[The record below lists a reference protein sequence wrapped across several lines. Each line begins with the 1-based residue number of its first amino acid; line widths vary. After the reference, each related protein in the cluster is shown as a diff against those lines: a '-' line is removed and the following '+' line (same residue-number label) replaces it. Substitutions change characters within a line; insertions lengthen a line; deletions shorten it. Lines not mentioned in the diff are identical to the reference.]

1 MLFSELVAAR
11 LAYVEGYNSHY
22 HHREYEY
29 MAARWLAIWADLE
42 SDSLTLEM
50 VESFLLERKKKSA
63 LAANKDL
70 RYLKAAFNWG
80 IKRGYCSKNPVIG
93 LPFFPVAKR
102 LKQVP
107 TVADIDRLLAVAEGE
122 DYDYILTIRDTLGRI
137 GEINQLRWDDV
148 FFQEGFL
155 VLYTRKKKGGNLTP
169 RKIFMTDRLRECL
182 LNRFNNRLPGDLWV
196 FTNRYFS
203 RKAGKWTVGPYLD
216 RKQLMKKLCKKAG
229 LEYFRYH
236 AIRHSGASA
245 LEKAGVSITAIQN
258 ILGHESRQTTEIYL
272 HLVGGAERQA
282 MEIFERLK

>member
-1 MLFSELVAAR
+1 MLFSDLIAAR
-11 LAYVEGYNSHY
+11 LAYVEGYNSVY
-22 HHREYEY
+22 HHREYGY
-29 MAARWLAIWADLE
+29 MSARWLAVWADLE
-42 SDSLTLEM
+42 ADKITLEM

-70 RYLKAAFNWG
+70 RYLKATFNWG
-80 IKRGYCSKNPVIG
+80 IKRGYCGKNPVRG

-107 TVADIDRLLAVAEGE
+107 TVADIDRLLSVADGA

-137 GEINQLRWDDV
+137 GEINHLVWQDV

-155 VLYTRKKKGGNLTP
+155 VLYTRKKKGGDLTP
-169 RKIFMTDRLRECL
+169 RKIFMTDRLRQCL
-182 LNRFNNRLPGDLWV
+182 LTRFHNRLPGDKWV

-203 RKAGKWTVGPYLD
+203 RKAGRWIVGPYLD
-216 RKQLMKKLCKKAG
+216 RKQLMRKLCKKAG

-258 ILGHESRQTTEIYL
+258 ILGHESRLTTEIYL
-272 HLVGGAERQA
+272 HTVGGAERQA
-282 MEIFERLK
+282 MEIFEKLK